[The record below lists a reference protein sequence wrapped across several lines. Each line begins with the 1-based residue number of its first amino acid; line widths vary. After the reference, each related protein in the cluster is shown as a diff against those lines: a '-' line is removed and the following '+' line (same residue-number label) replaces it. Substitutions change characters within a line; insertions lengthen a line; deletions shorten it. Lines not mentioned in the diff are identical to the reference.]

1 MVDMILN
8 MPRTFHVNPTN
19 FSGCID
25 IVVIRQPDG
34 TYKSSPFHIRF
45 GKFKILN
52 SARKSVTIS
61 INDVENEQLKMTLRS
76 GGEAF
81 FMRTV

>member
-8 MPRTFHVNPTN
+8 MPRTFHINPTN
-19 FSGCID
+19 LSGCID
-25 IVVIRQPDG
+25 IVVIKQPDG

-52 SARKSVTIS
+52 SARKEVSII
-61 INDVENEQLKMTLRS
+61 INDVENEHVKMVLSS

-81 FMRTV
+81 FMR